1 MKSNGD
7 KLNNWFC
14 YAVYDSREILQN
26 CVYDTFSDE
35 NILCAKIF
43 PVLET
48 EKKTWA
54 KHEISEKEN

>member
-48 EKKTWA
+48 EKKT
-54 KHEISEKEN
+54 